1 MQLEIPTSELDKIQL
16 DNTKVEQCKMQML
29 IIWQDLKEGSWSDI
43 VRALVNIGKK
53 YLAARI
59 AKNMVKPYI
68 HNIHVHI
75 NYMIIPIKVS
85 LCHSLEIVTV

>member
-1 MQLEIPTSELDKIQL
+1 
-16 DNTKVEQCKMQML
+16 MQML

-59 AKNMVKPYI
+59 AQKYGKTLQI
-68 HNIHVHI
+68 HIHVHI
-75 NYMIIPIKVS
+75 NY
-85 LCHSLEIVTV
+85 T